1 MTDEREKHLN
11 YRWNVLDKVSP
22 SICGA
27 KWYNATIWLG
37 MGGTT
42 SCHHPPFHQIDL
54 EEIKTNPSAIH
65 NTKEK
70 KEQRKQML
78 SGERPKGCEY
88 CWTLE
93 DIDENVISDR
103 VYKSIIYDDEEILGL
118 KKIGSEADI
127 DLKTLEISF
136 DRNCN
141 FACSYCNSSFSSR
154 WAKEM
159 RTEGPFKNL
168 IHEDTKAFN
177 HNSDKE
183 FKWENEEENP
193 VLAAFWRW
201 WPNLSKSLQEL
212 RVTGGEPLLSQ
223 QFWKLLEKMIEEKP
237 SFSFATNSNLGVPES
252 LINKLITQSKKIEN
266 FDLYT
271 SCETVGEHAE
281 YIRDG
286 IKYDYFCE
294 NIEKMISESG
304 FRSINIM
311 MTINALSMFKMTEF
325 LDQILKWKSISDR
338 TVTFTLNILRFPA
351 FMSCLTLPDEMRK
364 NLHLELDEWTTL
376 HSDKLLKHEVESLD
390 RLGQYLIK
398 AEKPHNKSIDR
409 RILEI
414 DFKNFFLQ
422 YDSRRKKSICDV
434 FPKEFE
440 DWFNGINEKV
450 PKKYFYVFSDS
461 VLENEKIK

>member
-1 MTDEREKHLN
+1 MSDEREKHLN
-11 YRWNVLDKVSP
+11 YRWSVLDKVSP
-22 SICGA
+22 TVCGA

-70 KEQRKQML
+70 KEQRQQML
-78 SGERPKGCEY
+78 NGERPKGCEY

-93 DIDENVISDR
+93 DLDDDVISDR
-103 VYKSIIYDDEEILGL
+103 VYKSIIYDDMEILGL
-118 KKIGSEADI
+118 NKVGAQADI

-154 WAKEM
+154 WAQEM
-159 RTEGPFKNL
+159 RQKGPFVNL
-168 IHEDTKAFN
+168 IHGDTKAFN
-177 HNSDKE
+177 HNADKD
-183 FKWENEEENP
+183 FKWENEEQNP
-193 VLAAFWRW
+193 VLGAFWRW
-201 WPNLSKSLQEL
+201 WPRLSKSLQEL

-223 QFWKLLEKMIEEKP
+223 QFWKLLQKIIDEKP
-237 SFSFATNSNLGVPES
+237 TFSFATNSNLGVPET
-252 LINKLITQSKKIEN
+252 LINKLIDHSKKIET

-286 IKYDYFCE
+286 LKYDYFCSNVE
-294 NIEKMISESG
+294 RMILESG

-325 LDQILKWKSISDR
+325 LDQILLWKKLSSK

-351 FMSCLTLPDEMRK
+351 FMSCLTLPDDMREDFSK
-364 NLHLELDEWTTL
+364 SLKLWASQNEE
-376 HSDKLLKHEVESLD
+376 SLLKHEVESLE
-390 RLGQYLIK
+390 RLSQYLSK
-398 AEKPHNKSIDR
+398 AEKPHHKSIDR

-422 YDSRRKKSICDV
+422 YDSRRQRSITQV
-434 FPKEFE
+434 FPENFTNWFE
-440 DWFNGINEKV
+440 SINEKV

-461 VLENEKIK
+461 VNEE

>member
-1 MTDEREKHLN
+1 MSDDRQKHLH
-11 YRWNVLDKVSP
+11 YRWNILDKVSP
-22 SICGA
+22 TICGA

-42 SCHHPPFHQIDL
+42 SCHHPPFHQIDV
-54 EEIKTNPSAIH
+54 EEIKSNPSAIH

-70 KEQRKQML
+70 KEQREQML
-78 SGERPKGCEY
+78 NGERPKGCEY

-93 DIDENVISDR
+93 DLGKDVISDR
-103 VYKSIIYDDEEILGL
+103 VYKSNIYKDQEILGL
-118 KKIGSEADI
+118 REIGSQADI

-159 RTEGPFKNL
+159 RERGPFVNL
-168 IHEDTKAFN
+168 IHGDTKAFN
-177 HNSDKE
+177 HNADKD

-201 WPNLSKSLQEL
+201 WPDLSKSLQEL

-223 QFWKLLEKMIEEKP
+223 QFWKLLEKIIAEKP
-237 SFSFATNSNLGVPES
+237 GFSFATNSNLGVPET
-252 LINKLITQSKKIEN
+252 LINKLISQSQNIES

-271 SCETVGEHAE
+271 SCETVGKQAE

-286 IKYDYFCE
+286 LKYDYFCS
-294 NIEKMISESG
+294 NIERMIKESG
-304 FRSINIM
+304 FKSINIM
-311 MTINALSMFKMTEF
+311 MTINALSMFGMTKF
-325 LDQILKWKSISDR
+325 LDKIMEWKKEQGNK
-338 TVTFTLNILRFPA
+338 TVTFTMNILRFPA
-351 FMSCLTLPDEMRK
+351 FMSCLTLPNELREKFSKELKNWTDEHS
-364 NLHLELDEWTTL
+364 NL
-376 HSDKLLKHEVESLD
+376 LLKHEIESLE
-390 RLGQYLIK
+390 RLSHYLVK
-398 AEKPHNKSIDR
+398 AEKPHHKSIDR

-422 YDSRRKKSICDV
+422 YDERRGRDICSV
-434 FPKEFE
+434 FPEEFSR
-440 DWFNGINEKV
+440 WFNSINEKV
-450 PKKYFYVFSDS
+450 PKKYFYVFSDADN
-461 VLENEKIK
+461 ENRE